1 MTPSQWT
8 KSFFVV
14 SLVFRQAGRL
24 LREFFASQWASASC
38 LCKIETSDLDSKR
51 KCSSRRGGIVWFEI
65 IMNCKKEKT
74 SDKKNPVHQKNYGR
88 NLQRMWSPTTAQDEQ
103 QQEARDELRTCRN
116 AIFQDPLGFR
126 HVELQVIRIE
136 DIMYHDES
144 GHELAMLGRIS
155 STNNLNKPSLVPET

>member
-1 MTPSQWT
+1 MEMTPSQST
-8 KSFFVV
+8 KCFFVV

-24 LREFFASQWASASC
+24 LREFFASQWTSASC

-51 KCSSRRGGIVWFEI
+51 KCSSRRGGIMWIHI
-65 IMNCKKEKT
+65 IKNCKK
-74 SDKKNPVHQKNYGR
+74 DKKNFWEKNSSKELR
-88 NLQRMWSPTTAQDEQ
+88 TWSPTTAQDEH

-136 DIMYHDES
+136 HIMYHDES
-144 GHELAMLGRIS
+144 GHELGMLGRIS
-155 STNNLNKPSLVPET
+155 KTNNLKKPSLVPET